1 MAIANV
7 EISDTFGDWR
17 EVINQTVVTVN
28 QIDSNPDVAI
38 AAWDTTNAAYTE
50 ANTHVSLTGYAV
62 NTTVDIVWSTA
73 NTSYDQANAA
83 FDQAN
88 AAFNQANTNVFDQ
101 DLNTSNNVS
110 FNEVS
115 ANTTSLSKT
124 LESFSS
130 IADATGVV
138 THDCSSGQIFYHTS
152 IDANFTANFTN
163 LSIANGE
170 ATSLTLVLNQGA
182 TAYIATAVQIAGAS
196 QTINWSANTQP
207 SGNSNAIDVQSFSI
221 LRESGNYIVL
231 GQLSTF
237 G

>member
-1 MAIANV
+1 MSIANV
-7 EISDTFGDWR
+7 ALTDTFEDWR

-28 QIDSNPDVAI
+28 QIDSNP
-38 AAWDTTNAAYTE
+38 
-50 ANTHVSLTGYAV
+50 
-62 NTTVDIVWSTA
+62 
-73 NTSYDQANAA
+73 
-83 FDQAN
+83 
-88 AAFNQANTNVFDQ
+88 FDQ